1 MTLFS
6 QELRCK
12 PGRAD
17 RGVRP
22 YGGYKG
28 YGRRADVGIGPY
40 RGLQEVRWT
49 AQWLSGG
56 GLGAAR
62 PTHLCDRCQREG
74 QSPSPTDNFRAD
86 VGIGPYGG
94 GLYCYF

>member
-40 RGLQEVRWT
+40 RGV
-49 AQWLSGG
+49 
-56 GLGAAR
+56 
-62 PTHLCDRCQREG
+62 
-74 QSPSPTDNFRAD
+74 
-86 VGIGPYGG
+86 
-94 GLYCYF
+94 LYCYF

>member
-28 YGRRADVGIGPY
+28 CGRRADVGIGPY
-40 RGLQEVRWT
+40 
-49 AQWLSGG
+49 GG
-56 GLGAAR
+56 
-62 PTHLCDRCQREG
+62 
-74 QSPSPTDNFRAD
+74 
-86 VGIGPYGG
+86 V
-94 GLYCYF
+94 LYCCF

>member
-28 YGRRADVGIGPY
+28 CGRRADVGIGPY
-40 RGLQEVRWT
+40 GGTRGAMDGAVAVGRQ
-49 AQWLSGG
+49 AGG
-56 GLGAAR
+56 SPPYAFMWPVSTGGAE
-62 PTHLCDRCQREG
+62 PL
-74 QSPSPTDNFRAD
+74 
-86 VGIGPYGG
+86 PYG
-94 GLYCYF
+94 

>member
-40 RGLQEVRWT
+40 
-49 AQWLSGG
+49 GG
-56 GLGAAR
+56 YKGCGR
-62 PTHLCDRCQREG
+62 
-74 QSPSPTDNFRAD
+74 RAD
-86 VGIGPYGG
+86 VGIDPYGG
-94 GLYCYF
+94 VLYCCF

>member
-12 PGRAD
+12 PGRAEASA
-17 RGVRP
+17 P
-22 YGGYKG
+22 TGGYKG

-40 RGLQEVRWT
+40 GGLQGVRWT

-56 GLGAAR
+56 GLGQPALRIYVAGVNGR
-62 PTHLCDRCQREG
+62 G
-74 QSPSPTDNFRAD
+74 RAPPLR
-86 VGIGPYGG
+86 ITFGPM
-94 GLYCYF
+94 

>member
-40 RGLQEVRWT
+40 
-49 AQWLSGG
+49 
-56 GLGAAR
+56 
-62 PTHLCDRCQREG
+62 EG
-74 QSPSPTDNFRAD
+74 
-86 VGIGPYGG
+86 V
-94 GLYCYF
+94 LYCCF